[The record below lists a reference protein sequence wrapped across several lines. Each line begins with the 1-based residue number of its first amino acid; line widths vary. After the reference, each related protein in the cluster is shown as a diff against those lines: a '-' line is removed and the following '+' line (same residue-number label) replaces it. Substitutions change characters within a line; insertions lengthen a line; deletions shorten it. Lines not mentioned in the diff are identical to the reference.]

1 MALEHTNIYNVIRNE
16 RTSLVAQM
24 VKNLS
29 AMRETWV
36 RSLGWVDLLEEGLAT
51 HSSILAWRIP
61 MDRGARWATVHG
73 ITESDRTKKL
83 SLKEG
88 ECFETETSNVRRK
101 PRL

>member
-1 MALEHTNIYNVIRNE
+1 MAQVI
-16 RTSLVAQM
+16 
-24 VKNLS
+24 KNPS

-51 HSSILAWRIP
+51 HSSILAWKIP
-61 MDRGARWATVHG
+61 MDRGARQAAVRG
-73 ITESDRTKKL
+73 ITELDRTKKL

-88 ECFETETSNVRRK
+88 ECFETETSNVRGK